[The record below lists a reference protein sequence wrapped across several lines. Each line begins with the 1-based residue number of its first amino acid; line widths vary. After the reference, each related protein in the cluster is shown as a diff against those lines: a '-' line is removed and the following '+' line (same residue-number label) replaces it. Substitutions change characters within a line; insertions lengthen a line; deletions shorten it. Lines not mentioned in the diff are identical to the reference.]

1 MSKQKNK
8 KVAVK
13 LKNIRNTNQWYHKGI
28 HQKTLPDKLIKRL
41 QNGEKLRL
49 MTINAPKHTTETLQ
63 RKRDKRNEKMASH

>member
-13 LKNIRNTNQWYHKGI
+13 LKNIRKTNEWYYKDI

-49 MTINAPKHTTETLQ
+49 MTIHAPKHTAKTLEHK
-63 RKRDKRNEKMASH
+63 RK